1 MEETLI
7 KDIVAQEEFKE
18 QRNKRV
24 GGKGRSNKRII
35 MEQWNARENKK
46 EGDNVVD
53 TNKFEVLEVKD
64 KEDNVTPQADLDK
77 VVQPAGAGDL
87 KAWVLETFKDTPKE
101 TNITKEDE
109 ESQINKTTDTTR
121 EFVSCS
127 KTYSHNATGLE
138 AKEDKGEG

>member
-1 MEETLI
+1 M
-7 KDIVAQEEFKE
+7 
-18 QRNKRV
+18 
-24 GGKGRSNKRII
+24 
-35 MEQWNARENKK
+35 
-46 EGDNVVD
+46 
-53 TNKFEVLEVKD
+53 LEVKD